1 MLVIKWKTIQ
11 YISADKI
18 AIIVLFLFYVTM
30 VTHNLYSFPQVIF
43 VRPVSTVHWVVPMV
57 PTVLQGPTY
66 PPQAPR
72 TRASASHVLRVV
84 IVTATVTQRW
94 MDHVTEV
101 TIVRREWTFQ
111 IQQNTLV
118 HWVSKDNQMMLKR
131 SSQVNICENKPNMF
145 IRYGLL
151 T

>member
-1 MLVIKWKTIQ
+1 MLVTKWKTIQ

-43 VRPVSTVHWVVPMV
+43 VQPVSTVHWVVPMV

-84 IVTATVTQRW
+84 IVTATETQRW

-101 TIVRREWTFQ
+101 TIVRREWTCR

-131 SSQVNICENKPNMF
+131 SSKVNICEHKPNTF
-145 IRYGLL
+145 KRYGLL